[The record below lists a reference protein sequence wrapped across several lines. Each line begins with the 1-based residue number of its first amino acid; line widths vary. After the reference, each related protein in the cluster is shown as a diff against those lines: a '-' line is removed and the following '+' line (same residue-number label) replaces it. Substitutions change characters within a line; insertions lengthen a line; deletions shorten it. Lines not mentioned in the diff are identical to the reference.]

1 MRTVTAFEVV
11 DKVVLPCSHPD
22 SFYYGV
28 ERHIIIMAMGR
39 NLIWVPGHRGTGK
52 IYHQAHLDGYSK
64 GSTFWKDIN
73 RGGKLSRRLLEK
85 NDGKIRQ
92 FLDIHMY
99 ASELYVPGKTVVITE
114 CTQVEKIKSVKKF
127 IQELKDQ
134 GVII

>member
-1 MRTVTAFEVV
+1 M
-11 DKVVLPCSHPD
+11 
-22 SFYYGV
+22 
-28 ERHIIIMAMGR
+28 
-39 NLIWVPGHRGTGK
+39 
-52 IYHQAHLDGYSK
+52 DGYSK
-64 GSTFWKDIN
+64 WSTFWKDIT

-99 ASELYVPGKTVVITE
+99 ASELYVPRKTVVITE